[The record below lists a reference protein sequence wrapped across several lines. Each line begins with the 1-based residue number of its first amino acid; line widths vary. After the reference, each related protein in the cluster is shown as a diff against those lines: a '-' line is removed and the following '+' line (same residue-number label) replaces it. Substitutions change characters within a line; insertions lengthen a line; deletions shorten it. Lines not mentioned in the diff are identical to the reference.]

1 MKIKV
6 DSDKGHILQICGNSA
21 DIKIENIVV
30 SDNGLKAIGKIKAWV
45 MYISSEDSNP
55 ICCKSAE
62 MDFEHRIDAE
72 GITNDDKYY
81 VNWWTEQI
89 SGNMTGT
96 DEVEIK
102 LTVAMEVMAFR
113 EERKALITEI
123 KEESID
129 LEKVNAAPLMRG
141 YVVQSGDT
149 LWKLAKENFT
159 TIDKIMEVNELK
171 TDHIKK
177 GDRLLLI
184 KSCQ

>member
-1 MKIKV
+1 
-6 DSDKGHILQICGNSA
+6 
-21 DIKIENIVV
+21 
-30 SDNGLKAIGKIKAWV
+30 

-81 VNWWTEQI
+81 VNWWAEQI